1 MSNYP
6 KGGQF
11 VCSLVCRACPGKL
24 PEVSTLS
31 TLTSVVIPGELSETR
46 THCSAVT
53 AYDWGLPG
61 LVCWLIA

>member
-53 AYDWGLPG
+53 AY
-61 LVCWLIA
+61 